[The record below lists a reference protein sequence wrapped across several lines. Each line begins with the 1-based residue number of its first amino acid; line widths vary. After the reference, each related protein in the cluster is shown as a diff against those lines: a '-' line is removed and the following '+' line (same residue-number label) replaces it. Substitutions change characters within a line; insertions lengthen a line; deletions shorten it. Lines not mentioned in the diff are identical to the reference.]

1 MSPVAWFPKLKRR
14 GCCTPYLRECYSI
27 ESPFMQMM
35 LCSSSI
41 LRPCSFP
48 SDWWIGTIPSRIAS
62 LIYINFDELERFR
75 VQSDVNEQGLRKVTS
90 RWFLASCIFFGE
102 ASGLKHNVHN
112 SSVYPICC
120 GEQEVEVLQD
130 QLPRELSAFPCK
142 YLGLPLSLKRLTR
155 NQLQPIIDRIAAQL
169 EGWKADLLTKGVLVS
184 LLNYMSWFMVEWYEG
199 IISL

>member
-1 MSPVAWFPKLKRR
+1 
-14 GCCTPYLRECYSI
+14 
-27 ESPFMQMM
+27 
-35 LCSSSI
+35 
-41 LRPCSFP
+41 
-48 SDWWIGTIPSRIAS
+48 
-62 LIYINFDELERFR
+62 
-75 VQSDVNEQGLRKVTS
+75 
-90 RWFLASCIFFGE
+90 
-102 ASGLKHNVHN
+102 LKHNVHN

-184 LLNYMSWFMVEWYEG
+184 LLNYMSWIMVEWYEG